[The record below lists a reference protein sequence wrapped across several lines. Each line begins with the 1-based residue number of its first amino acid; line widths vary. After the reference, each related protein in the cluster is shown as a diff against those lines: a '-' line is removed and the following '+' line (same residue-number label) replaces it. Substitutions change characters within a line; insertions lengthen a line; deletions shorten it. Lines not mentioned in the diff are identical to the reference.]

1 MWHMSIGA
9 FVDKRHRPTTK
20 EMLASI
26 GSKRRL
32 WEKLVEFV
40 RDNYRV
46 KDDMAFY
53 GRNYGW
59 AVRFRTGGRA
69 LLSMYPEKGDFTAQI
84 VLSGASAKEASGL
97 KLGKNVRSVL
107 ERAHEFPEGRW
118 LFVKIE
124 SEQDLNDIH
133 QLLVL
138 KSHPSKKK

>member
-1 MWHMSIGA
+1 
-9 FVDKRHRPTTK
+9 
-20 EMLASI
+20 
-26 GSKRRL
+26 
-32 WEKLVEFV
+32 
-40 RDNYRV
+40 
-46 KDDMAFY
+46 
-53 GRNYGW
+53 
-59 AVRFRTGGRA
+59 
-69 LLSMYPEKGDFTAQI
+69 MYPGKGDFTAQI